1 MYTYIHIYIYI
12 YTYIHYIT
20 LHYIT
25 LHYITLHYITLHTYI
40 WIYTYTYT
48 YIYIVTLHIYTCV
61 IRYVW
66 HISMDIYHVRRS
78 TKVKLWIL
86 TSCHWGLRPVNQKGV
101 TLYISVMSIDGNPV
115 LKQPEWQ
122 MVQVHHLVAKARPS
136 SLNGFR
142 KRMPVHQRPC
152 QFDMWNCGNP
162 GMPQTNPKK
171 PTSSWVHRVRQ
182 KPSPTKSTQ
191 HSPSQAFSQKT
202 CLPLQEILPNL
213 PWSKKCH
220 RAIGESPAFFFWKY
234 NTMKWWFRGAWP
246 VVKVL
251 ERSHVVNGHLA

>member
-1 MYTYIHIYIYI
+1 MNIYIYI
-12 YTYIHYIT
+12 
-20 LHYIT
+20 
-25 LHYITLHYITLHTYI
+25 
-40 WIYTYTYT
+40 

-220 RAIGESPAFFFWKY
+220 RAIGESPAFFLKIQY
-234 NTMKWWFRGAWP
+234 NEMMVSWGLACCQSSRKISCGQWTLGITSDQAVQPRHTMIISLYPHGCPQCGNKRRQSFPKGPQW
-246 VVKVL
+246 
-251 ERSHVVNGHLA
+251 